1 MKNSKESSICLK
13 LNMIDKLDLKKL
25 IPIIKKSSQRKL
37 TVRSKSDLKKIES
50 KKTSAQQKLRVKDK

>member
-1 MKNSKESSICLK
+1 MKNSKESSIRLK

-37 TVRSKSDLKKIES
+37 TVRSKLDLKKIES